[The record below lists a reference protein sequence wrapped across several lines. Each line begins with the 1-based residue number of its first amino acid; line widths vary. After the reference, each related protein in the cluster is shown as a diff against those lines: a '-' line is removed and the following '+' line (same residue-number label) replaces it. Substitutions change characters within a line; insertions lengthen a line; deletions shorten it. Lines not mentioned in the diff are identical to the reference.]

1 MAAFPLSY
9 MHWARNFYCYE
20 TNLKQI
26 KRVVAYFTENKRR
39 PHYKSF
45 LWKRSSS
52 VWENLLSWFQIL
64 AVLWMFHSFLWVI
77 RRSLNFM
84 CRLFLK
90 PFLFH
95 LIGVPK
101 PRHGKSR
108 SRGITQNKTKQ
119 KKIHQMLLYLKF
131 EQRGVHIYHRNM
143 KDLALLRDYI
153 QSRQLMNLSHT
164 LTLMLHATGCSSN
177 TSSWTPH
184 SL

>member
-119 KKIHQMLLYLKF
+119 KK
-131 EQRGVHIYHRNM
+131 
-143 KDLALLRDYI
+143 
-153 QSRQLMNLSHT
+153 
-164 LTLMLHATGCSSN
+164 N
-177 TSSWTPH
+177 TSNVTLLKVWTTRCTYLPPQYEGFSSSQRLH
-184 SL
+184 SIKTTHELKPYLDSNAPCNRVFLKHKQLNAS